1 MSRTTETLTILLFL
15 AGAGWLAVIAVQ
27 EIIGGGDYPR
37 QYIDHPAGRVL
48 TTTPLELGLT
58 YEDVGE
64 SPPVN

>member
-1 MSRTTETLTILLFL
+1 MSRFNEKIAILLFL
-15 AGAGWLAVIAVQ
+15 SAATWLAVITAR
-27 EIIGGGDYPR
+27 EIAGGGDYPR